1 MIPVELE
8 ASALLPLLGLLT
20 LKNQFPGTNHDWGK
34 EFHSWACK
42 GAFRGSIACREEALW
57 ANYMINNSTDGLGP
71 NPECSPTLL
80 ANSLIGKSLS
90 NSMPE
95 S

>member
-42 GAFRGSIACREEALW
+42 GAFRGSIACREEAL
-57 ANYMINNSTDGLGP
+57 
-71 NPECSPTLL
+71 
-80 ANSLIGKSLS
+80 
-90 NSMPE
+90 
-95 S
+95 